1 MIGKVGKVRG
11 AIDSMKEGVL
21 IIRVVMVEVVGKASC
36 ILLNGEIRGIPSE
49 VRNRARCPLLS
60 ASI

>member
-36 ILLNGEIRGIPSE
+36 ILLNGG
-49 VRNRARCPLLS
+49 N
-60 ASI
+60 